1 MHARQSLFRH
11 EKTSTDDGPARHPGR
26 PIRDPIWSPRER
38 EGARELTNPPAGTV
52 AITAT
57 SLELELDAWTTQ
69 RRPEARSDPIRLAE
83 GSSRG
88 ARARRDPARARA
100 PDGSFL
106 GNWLPRSADFPC
118 TARSG
123 TPKGRKAGTAGAT
136 TDARPRPD
144 CVPPCRA
151 ERDHAARGGRAGQG
165 SATGTPPA
173 RRALFK
179 GHGTAASPRPGLKKA
194 AKQKE

>member
-151 ERDHAARGGRAGQG
+151 ERDHAARGGRAGQ
-165 SATGTPPA
+165 
-173 RRALFK
+173 RDRD
-179 GHGTAASPRPGLKKA
+179 TAGA
-194 AKQKE
+194 AGIYLLY